1 MVGRRR
7 GFWLAGVAVIVI
19 GAVAFWLV
27 LPRLLPEGGITIRI
41 LGGTGTPEPSSP
53 VPRPVAVQGVASL
66 PAAASTP
73 SGPPAAPP
81 TPRTDPPSP
90 LPESEGTLRIPV
102 AGVRPEELID
112 TYNQARSEGRTHN
125 AIDILAP
132 RGTPVLAAADGRVI
146 ELFQSAEGG
155 TTLYQL
161 DPDGRTVYYYA
172 HLDGYAPGMAEGKM
186 LRRGE
191 TLGYVGDTG
200 NAGRGNFHLHFGVS
214 IVDDPEQPWGGTDLN
229 PYPLLR
235 GEG

>member
-1 MVGRRR
+1 MANRRR
-7 GFWLAGVAVIVI
+7 GFWLAGVAVIAVL
-19 GAVAFWLV
+19 AVAFWLV
-27 LPRLLPEGGITIRI
+27 LPRLIPEGGVTIRI
-41 LGGTGTPEPSSP
+41 LGGTGDEAPAPAP
-53 VPRPVAVQGVASL
+53 VVQRVAVL
-66 PAAASTP
+66 PAAP
-73 SGPPAAPP
+73 SPPRPLAGPPVSRADPSP
-81 TPRTDPPSP
+81 PPS
-90 LPESEGTLRIPV
+90 ESAGTLRIPV
-102 AGVRPEELID
+102 AGVQPEELID
-112 TYNQARSEGRTHN
+112 TYNQARGEGRTHD

-146 ELFQSAEGG
+146 QLFQSAEGG

-172 HLDGYAPGMAEGKM
+172 HLDGYAPGMVEGRV

-214 IVDDPEQPWGGTDLN
+214 LVDDPEQPWGGTDLN